1 VQEGGMTMAEPTSD
15 KHYEEK
21 FEFELWKLIK
31 KYAEEKDISYHVA
44 MLAVLRKF
52 EKKIRY
58 RDTEFENMQIAKRR
72 KELLEVSEYER
83 RLKKIHE
90 GD

>member
-1 VQEGGMTMAEPTSD
+1 MAEPTSD

-21 FEFELWKLIK
+21 FEFELWKIIE
-31 KYAEEKDISYHVA
+31 KYAEENDVSYHDA
-44 MLAVLRKF
+44 MLAVLPEF

-58 RDTEFENMQIAKRR
+58 RDAEFENEQITKRR
-72 KELLEVSEYER
+72 QELLEVSESER

-90 GD
+90 GG